1 MTRVASLL
9 MTNLQVTL
17 LFVIFVTGEYSHIVS
32 GKHSVYFLPV
42 DFTHAKTE
50 KQISE
55 NKKRQ

>member
-1 MTRVASLL
+1 

-17 LFVIFVTGEYSHIVS
+17 LFVIFVTGECSHIVS